1 MVSDQEAVV
10 NLPHVPDA
18 SAVPRLL
25 HLVESSTR
33 PAQVTAKHLAANG
46 FAAPE
51 TKRLIKFLK
60 SLGLLSGAGV
70 PTDLWDAYRDADDR
84 TAVLSPVVHR
94 AYEPLFA
101 DGIDIASATDEE
113 LIGAIGAIAP
123 GESVAQQV
131 VDTFRALCSAAG
143 IAAPDTRGRSRRDV
157 IDDVSRLM
165 QFSVAE
171 YEMAR
176 SCLAHGHVRAAIVA
190 AWSSYAAMALAHLSA
205 DDFAAVR
212 GTAARRSTMT
222 ISELAARTPG
232 RELIDLLAKGGLIA
246 PEHEPE
252 LIEMLKLRNDCAYPT
267 LTMPDR
273 AEGVAYLTAI
283 LTRSGLLAEK
293 TLT

>member
-1 MVSDQEAVV
+1 MVSDQEAAV
-10 NLPHVPDA
+10 NLPHVPDS
-18 SAVPRLL
+18 SAIPRLL

-60 SLGLLSGAGV
+60 ALGLLSGAGV
-70 PTDLWDAYRDADDR
+70 PTDLWDAYREADDR
-84 TAVLSPVVHR
+84 TAVLSPAVHR
-94 AYEPLFA
+94 TYEPLFA

-113 LIGAIGAIAP
+113 LIGAIGDIAP
-123 GESVAQQV
+123 GREVAQQV

-143 IAAPDTRGRSRRDV
+143 IAATDTMGRSRRDV

-171 YEMAR
+171 FEMAR
-176 SCLAHGHVRAAIVA
+176 GCLAQDHVRAAIVA

-212 GTAARRSTMT
+212 GPSPRRSTMT
-222 ISELAARTPG
+222 ISELATRTPG
-232 RELIDLLAKGGLIA
+232 RELIDLLTRG
-246 PEHEPE
+246 E
-252 LIEMLKLRNDCAYPT
+252 LIDPTDEPALVEMLKLRNDCAYPT
-267 LTMPDR
+267 LTVPDR
-273 AEGVAYLTAI
+273 AEGIAYLNAI

-293 TLT
+293 ALT